1 MDVNGS
7 IDELTL
13 RVGSALALVVL
24 AWLML
29 GVGAALVVRIAHRR
43 GHAPQF
49 AEALARRTLPRW
61 AFALVAGSAVVLTPL
76 AAQAAPPSPSLP
88 PPSLPLSTAQP
99 AASSPAPSGTAP
111 AITRAA
117 AQRPPRHMTVVVRP
131 GDSLWR
137 LAREHV
143 AAAHPTD
150 RQVAAAWPRW
160 YAANRAV
167 IGTDPGLIRP
177 GERLR
182 VPQDPS

>member
-1 MDVNGS
+1 MEANET
-7 IDELTL
+7 IDQLTL
-13 RVGSALALVVL
+13 RVGSGLALVVL

-29 GVGAALVVRIAHRR
+29 GVGAGLVVRIARRR
-43 GHAPQF
+43 GRAPQF

-61 AFALVAGSAVVLTPL
+61 AYALVAGSAVVLTPL
-76 AAQAAPPSPSLP
+76 AAHAAPPSPSLP
-88 PPSLPLSTAQP
+88 PPSLPISTAHPVAMPSATSPVAPASPP
-99 AASSPAPSGTAP
+99 AA
-111 AITRAA
+111 
-117 AQRPPRHMTVVVRP
+117 QEPPRHATVVVRP

-167 IGTDPGLIRP
+167 IGTDPDLIHP
-177 GERLR
+177 GARLR
-182 VPQDPS
+182 VPEDAS